1 MKIEDLRGTKRI
13 RTAVLGFADP
23 CLAARPWY
31 HEWLAKIT
39 IFYSIPMLNE
49 LKCFIKEGFVFFGD
63 FLSSVSLIF
72 SCQY

>member
-31 HEWLAKIT
+31 HNKMAKIT
-39 IFYSIPMLNE
+39 IISSIPMLNGV
-49 LKCFIKEGFVFFGD
+49 KCFTK
-63 FLSSVSLIF
+63 
-72 SCQY
+72 